1 MDIPKLIAA
10 QRAYFETGAT
20 HDIAVRRRA
29 LQALQASV
37 RRHEEVLCSALR
49 ADLGKSAVESYMT
62 EIGIVAGEIRFAL
75 RNLKRWMRP
84 RRVPTPLFAWPARS
98 RVRYEPLGVVLVVA
112 PWNYPLQLTLLPLV
126 GALAAG
132 NCVVLK
138 PSPGAPATA
147 AVLSEIVGE
156 CFPEELVALVPHAPQ
171 AVEELL
177 TQRFDHIFYTGG
189 GTFGREIMVR
199 AAERLTPVTLEL
211 GGKSPCVVG
220 AAHRVGEDPQC
231 RSDLRGP
238 RFPAGARIGLRPAAG
253 GVAAGR
259 RAAMGERSALCGRLS
274 PNGRRRPCASC
285 GGVALH
291 GGRRDGL
298 RRRGARRGALCR
310 TDDRSES
317 RPAEP
322 SYARRDF
329 CAGAAR
335 ADLRGV
341 VGGGRCAARRR
352 PAAGTLLFRRR
363 TRRPPSVRAGAVGR
377 GGVQRCGDAGVESAG
392 SVRAEWDAITARR
405 RSSASPTAAPIFW
418 GRNASTCRCVMRLI
432 PSGCSAGCGG

>member
-20 HDIAVRRRA
+20 RDIAVRRRA

-49 ADLGKSAVESYMT
+49 ADLGKSVVESYMT

-156 CFPEELVALVPHAPQ
+156 CFP
-171 AVEELL
+171 
-177 TQRFDHIFYTGG
+177 
-189 GTFGREIMVR
+189 
-199 AAERLTPVTLEL
+199 
-211 GGKSPCVVG
+211 
-220 AAHRVGEDPQC
+220 
-231 RSDLRGP
+231 
-238 RFPAGARIGLRPAAG
+238 
-253 GVAAGR
+253 
-259 RAAMGERSALCGRLS
+259 
-274 PNGRRRPCASC
+274 
-285 GGVALH
+285 
-291 GGRRDGL
+291 
-298 RRRGARRGALCR
+298 
-310 TDDRSES
+310 
-317 RPAEP
+317 
-322 SYARRDF
+322 
-329 CAGAAR
+329 
-335 ADLRGV
+335 
-341 VGGGRCAARRR
+341 
-352 PAAGTLLFRRR
+352 
-363 TRRPPSVRAGAVGR
+363 
-377 GGVQRCGDAGVESAG
+377 
-392 SVRAEWDAITARR
+392 
-405 RSSASPTAAPIFW
+405 
-418 GRNASTCRCVMRLI
+418 
-432 PSGCSAGCGG
+432 

>member
-20 HDIAVRRRA
+20 RDIAVRRRA

-49 ADLGKSAVESYMT
+49 ADLGKSVVESYMT

-199 AAERLTPVTLEL
+199 AAERLTPSRSNWA
-211 GGKSPCVVG
+211 GKVLASW
-220 AAHRVGEDPQC
+220 
-231 RSDLRGP
+231 
-238 RFPAGARIGLRPAAG
+238 
-253 GVAAGR
+253 GR
-259 RAAMGERSALCGRLS
+259 R
-274 PNGRRRPCASC
+274 
-285 GGVALH
+285 
-291 GGRRDGL
+291 
-298 RRRGARRGALCR
+298 
-310 TDDRSES
+310 
-317 RPAEP
+317 
-322 SYARRDF
+322 
-329 CAGAAR
+329 
-335 ADLRGV
+335 
-341 VGGGRCAARRR
+341 
-352 PAAGTLLFRRR
+352 
-363 TRRPPSVRAGAVGR
+363 
-377 GGVQRCGDAGVESAG
+377 
-392 SVRAEWDAITARR
+392 
-405 RSSASPTAAPIFW
+405 PI
-418 GRNASTCRCVMRLI
+418 
-432 PSGCSAGCGG
+432 